1 MALKQKKSKRPGAAK
16 RKPAGRKLGAPR
28 PSRKISG
35 SQRHAG
41 PTRKEL
47 HSRPRRR
54 PKRMLAANEGP
65 WPSVRQD
72 ASRVLRAASEW
83 ASRQGGLK
91 EQNLAAKNNPFATSS
106 PLAEQTQ
113 PIPKQASAAASPPSG
128 SSSASVSSS
137 TPIFGIIPTPQPAG
151 PNYSAKRLAARWF
164 AHRPGT
170 LQTVLLF
177 AAGLT
182 ILVFGYL
189 NWWPQVFA
197 NPETPQLPYYLVRT
211 LIRMLAA
218 YVLVVAFA
226 LPVGIIAGLYRRP
239 RQIILPL
246 LDILQSVPVLGYQ
259 PAAIALFVGLLPS
272 LGEVQFGYEV
282 AAVFLIFTGMAWAVV
297 FSVIGAVRNI
307 PDDLRIASN
316 CFGVRDWMY
325 MRQIILPGILPAFIT
340 GSILAWGGGWYFLV
354 AAELITYG
362 SSTHALPGL
371 GTYLGDAIAKQ
382 GNIPSALFGLI
393 VFIGVIYTINQMVW
407 KPLQVWARR
416 YRTQTT
422 AGGQFSEDVSVR
434 HSIVLGALREGFAR
448 AEALVT
454 QPMLFV
460 WRRLVHV
467 RRLAALLTH
476 VPRRKRHVS
485 VPLYRRGAIYLLF
498 FMLVMAGLAY
508 FFSIALEA
516 PLRGLEQS
524 LATHPEAA
532 QLPELALRSTIRIG
546 IAYILAL
553 GWTLAAAIAI
563 TRSKRLSDIFF
574 PLFDIGQSTPA
585 LALFPFMVL
594 IVIRFFG
601 GGGLAVEV
609 ASILLLLTGMQWY
622 LLFNII
628 GAIRQ
633 MPGDILEAARAFNI
647 SGVPYY
653 TNVLL
658 PAIFPGIL
666 LGSVQAWGGAW
677 NASIVSEFVT
687 FEGQNYSVPGLG
699 AFLTQHTL
707 AAAPDPWILTLA
719 VAAMT
724 AVVLLMNTFVWKP
737 LFAYAEKFKYSLT

>member
-1 MALKQKKSKRPGAAK
+1 MAVRRKKTPSVEAAKAPRGRKQKKAK
-16 RKPAGRKLGAPR
+16 QPKLSPKLNRK
-28 PSRKISG
+28 
-35 SQRHAG
+35 
-41 PTRKEL
+41 TL
-47 HSRPRRR
+47 HSKLRRQPNR
-54 PKRMLAANEGP
+54 TLAA
-65 WPSVRQD
+65 
-72 ASRVLRAASEW
+72 ASMW
-83 ASRQGGLK
+83 ASRQGELEEERGETKKRISPFTAPLP
-91 EQNLAAKNNPFATSS
+91 AAPQQISAR
-106 PLAEQTQ
+106 
-113 PIPKQASAAASPPSG
+113 ASAAFASSVETPASNPGASGPGSPMPGVSPAPPK
-128 SSSASVSSS
+128 
-137 TPIFGIIPTPQPAG
+137 PAG
-151 PNYSAKRLAARWF
+151 PYYSAKRLAASWF

-170 LQTVLLF
+170 LQTMLLF
-177 AAGLT
+177 AAALT
-182 ILVFGYL
+182 IILFGYL
-189 NWWPQVFA
+189 NWWPMVFA
-197 NPETPQLPYYLVRT
+197 NPETTKLPYFILRT

-246 LDILQSVPVLGYQ
+246 LDILQSIPVLGYQ
-259 PAAIALFVGLLPS
+259 PAAIALFVGLLPA
-272 LGEVQFGYEV
+272 LGGLQFGYEV

-297 FSVIGAVRNI
+297 YSVIGAVRNI

-325 MRQIILPGILPAFIT
+325 MRQVVLPSILPAFIT

-362 SSTHALPGL
+362 TTVHALPGL
-371 GTYLGDAIAKQ
+371 GTYLGDAISKQ
-382 GNIPSALFGLI
+382 GNIPSAIFGLI
-393 VFIGVIYTINQMVW
+393 VFVAVIYTINQMVW

-422 AGGQFSEDVSVR
+422 AGGQFGEEPAVHSV
-434 HSIVLGALREGFAR
+434 VLDALRSGFTR
-448 AEALVT
+448 AETLLT
-454 QPMLFV
+454 RPLLFI
-460 WRRLVHV
+460 WKRLVHV

-485 VPLYRRGAIYLLF
+485 MPLYRRGALYLLF
-498 FMLVMAGLAY
+498 FMLVMACLAY

-516 PLRGLEQS
+516 PLHGLEQS
-524 LATHPEAA
+524 LATHPEVGS
-532 QLPELALRSTIRIG
+532 LPQLALFSTIRIA

-594 IVIRFFG
+594 IVIRAFG
-601 GGGLAVEV
+601 GGGFAVEV
-609 ASILLLLTGMQWY
+609 ASVLLLLSGMQWY

-647 SGVPYY
+647 KGVPYY

-658 PAIFPGIL
+658 PAIFPGIV
-666 LGSVQAWGGAW
+666 LGSIQAWGGAW

-707 AAAPDPWILTLA
+707 AALPDPWILTLA
-719 VAAMT
+719 VACMT

-737 LFAYAEKFKYSLT
+737 LFAYAEKFKYSMS

>member
-1 MALKQKKSKRPGAAK
+1 MASRPKKSKLSGAAK
-16 RKPAGRKLGAPR
+16 HKPAPKL
-28 PSRKISG
+28 
-35 SQRHAG
+35 
-41 PTRKEL
+41 TRKQL
-47 HSRPRRR
+47 HSK
-54 PKRMLAANEGP
+54 PKRQPNRMLA
-65 WPSVRQD
+65 
-72 ASRVLRAASEW
+72 AASEW
-83 ASRQGGLK
+83 ASMRGGMEEEKK
-91 EQNLAAKNNPFATSS
+91 ENKLISS
-106 PLAEQTQ
+106 PAASVQAETAQQ
-113 PIPKQASAAASPPSG
+113 NFGVPPAPAPPKQA
-128 SSSASVSSS
+128 
-137 TPIFGIIPTPQPAG
+137 G
-151 PNYSAKRLAARWF
+151 PDYSAKRLATRWF

-170 LQTVLLF
+170 LQTMLLLT
-177 AAGLT
+177 AGLT
-182 ILVFGYL
+182 ILLFGYL

-197 NPETPQLPYYLVRT
+197 NPETSQLPYFLVRT

-246 LDILQSVPVLGYQ
+246 LDILQSIPVLGYQ

-325 MRQIILPGILPAFIT
+325 MRQVILPAILPAFVT

-382 GNIPSALFGLI
+382 GNIPSAIFGLI
-393 VFIGVIYTINQMVW
+393 VFIAVIYTINQMVW

-422 AGGQFSEDVSVR
+422 AGGQLGEDAAVR
-434 HSIVLGALREGFAR
+434 HSVVLNILRAGFAR
-448 AEALVT
+448 LEALVA
-454 QPMLFV
+454 PFMLFV
-460 WRRLVHV
+460 WKRVVHV
-467 RRLAALLTH
+467 RRLGALLTH
-476 VPRRKRHVS
+476 VPRRKHHVS
-485 VPLYRRGAIYLLF
+485 IPLYKRGALYLF
-498 FMLVMAGLAY
+498 FFFLVMAGLAY

-516 PLRGLEQS
+516 PLRSFEQS
-524 LATHPEAA
+524 LAGHPEVGR
-532 QLPELALRSTIRIG
+532 LPELALRSTLRIG
-546 IAYILAL
+546 IAYVLAL

-563 TRSKRLSDIFF
+563 TRSKKLSDIFF

-601 GGGLAVEV
+601 GGGLAIEV

-647 SGVPYY
+647 TGVPYY

-666 LGSVQAWGGAW
+666 LGSIQAWGGAW

-687 FEGQNYSVPGLG
+687 FEAQNYSVPGLG
-699 AFLTQHTL
+699 SFLTQQTL
-707 AAAPDPWILTLA
+707 AAAPDPWIITLA
-719 VAAMT
+719 VACMT

-737 LFAYAEKFKYSLT
+737 LFNYAEKFKYSTG